1 MCVVQ
6 RKEKLLH
13 FLNWPLFIFF
23 WRRRRVWKDFLFW
36 QDCIR
41 NILFFVFYLLFE
53 REILDWR
60 YLVVWNLNFNIKKMS
75 DIIILFFH
83 WTLESNWWSI
93 VLLHYRNILYFKISQ
108 YYVSLIF
115 SSLIFIRNLQWLI
128 FKYDDLVWRMLDL
141 RFYIKIFSKD
151 KSISTWLINVI

>member
-1 MCVVQ
+1 
-6 RKEKLLH
+6 
-13 FLNWPLFIFF
+13 
-23 WRRRRVWKDFLFW
+23 
-36 QDCIR
+36 
-41 NILFFVFYLLFE
+41 
-53 REILDWR
+53 
-60 YLVVWNLNFNIKKMS
+60 MS
-75 DIIILFFH
+75 DTIILFFH

-108 YYVSLIF
+108 CYVSLIF

-151 KSISTWLINVI
+151 KSTSTCLINVI